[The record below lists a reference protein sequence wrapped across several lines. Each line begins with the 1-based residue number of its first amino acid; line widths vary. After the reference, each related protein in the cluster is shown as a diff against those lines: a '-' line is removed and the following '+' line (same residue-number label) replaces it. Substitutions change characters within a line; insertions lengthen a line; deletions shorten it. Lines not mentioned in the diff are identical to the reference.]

1 MLNPS
6 ILGVALAAALSLP
19 ILGPMLGMAQT
30 AAAEPAQQN
39 KGHYNHAASVS
50 TGVQLAGHHRDQV
63 GHKRAYGH
71 QKKAYSHQKKAYRHQ
86 KKAYRHKKKAY
97 GRHDDRRFHGVSPYQ
112 RDRAHDRYDNRRH
125 DNRRHERRTL
135 YHAPRIVIPGF
146 FYR

>member
-19 ILGPMLGMAQT
+19 VLGMAQT
-30 AAAEPAQQN
+30 AAAEPAHLN
-39 KGHYNHAASVS
+39 KSQYNHAASVS
-50 TGVQLAGHHRDQV
+50 AGFQLAGHHRDQV

-86 KKAYRHKKKAY
+86 KKAYSHKKKAY

-112 RDRAHDRYDNRRH
+112 RDRAHRYDNRRH
-125 DNRRHERRTL
+125 DDRRYDNRRHERRNI